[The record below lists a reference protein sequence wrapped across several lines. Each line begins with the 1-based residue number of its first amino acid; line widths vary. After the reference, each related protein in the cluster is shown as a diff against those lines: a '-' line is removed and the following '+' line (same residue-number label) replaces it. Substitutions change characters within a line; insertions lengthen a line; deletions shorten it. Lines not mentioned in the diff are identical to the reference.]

1 MVDLLCPI
9 DALNKRGYGNLGI
22 RNIGE
27 SIMVNLDYMR
37 LVSQSYNG
45 PDVTDSLSV
54 LKQSV
59 TVFRTHSAIKS
70 IISVTKRSSITFIK
84 LQI

>member
-1 MVDLLCPI
+1 MVNLRYLR

-22 RNIGE
+22 HIIGE
-27 SIMVNLDYMR
+27 SIMVNLDYIR

-45 PDVTDSLSV
+45 PDVTESLSV

-59 TVFRTHSAIKS
+59 TVFRKHSAVKS
-70 IISVTKRSSITFIK
+70 IIPVTKRSSVSFSE